1 MSEDL
6 CHQYQFGLRGFEDCG
21 DRRKKIDEIILFAV
35 DYWGGGG
42 QKYEM

>member
-1 MSEDL
+1 MSENL

-21 DRRKKIDEIILFAV
+21 DRRKREMRSLYLQWII
-35 DYWGGGG
+35 GGK